1 MPNVKQIIDGHN
13 KAILKIAGTAQPQ
26 KDGGKTCSRRKKKD
40 SPLKGELS
48 RVPSHDNNLRQ
59 KRDIHQSHSYSV
71 QGKIRKPSNVI

>member
-26 KDGGKTCSRRKKKD
+26 KEGGKTCSRRKKDD